1 MELDINSK
9 VEKIK
14 TRDYHSIKF
23 KSLVYFLLMALS
35 LVTFVVFF
43 EINFFEPIYQ
53 NIKTND
59 VKNVCSEVVASYETN
74 QSREEIA
81 KIANTQE
88 VDILI
93 FRVEDNTAIIIYN
106 GTREFDR
113 NLLGKMNGIVD
124 LLKDEKN
131 KAVNY
136 TYLENETQTIATGIA
151 KDIGGTTIYF
161 SVSTKLQP
169 IESTLRVLNIS
180 ILFFLGGSILI
191 AIILSITFSYI
202 ISSPIQKMSRTAK
215 NIDKSNFDV
224 KFDGSG
230 YTEVEQLADTLNYAI
245 GELKKTDELRNEVI
259 SNVSHE
265 LRTPLTMIKSYAE
278 LIKDINGEDKV
289 KREKDLNVI
298 LEETNRLEYLLNDML
313 DFSKLKSGIIEF
325 NFEKFNLYSLLSKLQ
340 EFYTSQHENDG
351 FTFKLNSPKNVFIN
365 ADYKRIEQVIMNLL
379 NNAINYSKENKE
391 IVIELK
397 KLENDF
403 YRLSIIDH
411 GIGISKDN
419 LPHIFDRHFRATNA
433 QRVTVGSGIG
443 LSIVKQI
450 LDAHKLEFGVISEEN
465 KGSTF
470 YINFKAITKQK
481 GEPNE

>member
-14 TRDYHSIKF
+14 TKDYHSIKF

-35 LVTFVVFF
+35 LVTCVVFF

-53 NIKTND
+53 HIKTND
-59 VKNVCSEVVASYETN
+59 VKNVCSEVVANYETY
-74 QSREEIA
+74 QSKEAIA

-88 VDILI
+88 VDVLI
-93 FRVEDNTAIIIYN
+93 FRVENNTAIIIYN
-106 GTREFDR
+106 GTREFDK

-124 LLKDEKN
+124 LLSKEKD

-136 TYLENETQTIATGIA
+136 TYLENDTQTIATGIA
-151 KDIGGTTIYF
+151 KDINGTTIYF

-169 IESTLRVLNIS
+169 IKSTLRVLNIS
-180 ILFFLGGSILI
+180 ILFFLCGSVLI
-191 AIILSITFSYI
+191 ATILSITFSYI

-215 NIDKSNFDV
+215 NIDKSHFDV

-265 LRTPLTMIKSYAE
+265 LRTPLTMIKSYTE
-278 LIKDINGEDKV
+278 LIKDINGDDKT
-289 KREKDLNVI
+289 KRDKNLNVI

-325 NFEKFNLYSLLSKLQ
+325 NFEKFNLYSLLLKLQ

-351 FTFKLNSPKNVFIN
+351 FTFKLKSPKTVFIN

-391 IVIELK
+391 ILIELK

-403 YRLSIIDH
+403 YRLSITDH
-411 GIGISKDN
+411 GIGISKEN

-433 QRVTVGSGIG
+433 KRVTVGSGIG

-470 YINFKAITKQK
+470 YINFKAIAKQK